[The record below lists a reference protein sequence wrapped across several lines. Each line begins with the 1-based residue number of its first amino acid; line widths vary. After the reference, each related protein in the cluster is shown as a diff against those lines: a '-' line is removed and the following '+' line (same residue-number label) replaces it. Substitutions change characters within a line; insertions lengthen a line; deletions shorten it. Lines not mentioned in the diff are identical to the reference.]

1 MHIDWGW
8 WARAARAPRPTRSVS
23 FALVPALYLLAVLEA
38 AGAHATLREYGR
50 PTAEVALVVGL
61 SIQTLETCTHGF
73 GYIAAWKWWLS
84 VLFHL
89 SLAPVYY
96 HAAVTWWGLV
106 VAACVYT
113 AGLALLALTLGADG
127 WPYGMPPVVCL
138 VLVVLFLVVRIDGTF

>member
-84 VLFHL
+84 ILFHL

-96 HAAVTWWGLV
+96 NAAVTWWGLV
-106 VAACVYT
+106 VAAC
-113 AGLALLALTLGADG
+113 GRGFLAPLGGGCRSRHA
-127 WPYGMPPVVCL
+127 PPERWYICDRRHRGV
-138 VLVVLFLVVRIDGTF
+138 G